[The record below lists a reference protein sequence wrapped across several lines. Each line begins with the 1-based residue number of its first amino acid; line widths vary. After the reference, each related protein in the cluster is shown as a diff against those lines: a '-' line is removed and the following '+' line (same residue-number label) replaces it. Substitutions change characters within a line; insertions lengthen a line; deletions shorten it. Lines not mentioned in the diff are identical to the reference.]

1 MRKTLIVSV
10 ILILLISSAS
20 FAASTRWRALGGD
33 HRFIIDTTNY
43 TLYPGR
49 ITMFGDALFVIP
61 VPNFLNNDV
70 AAGAVVNVMENMT
83 LAYHYNLAS
92 AGASNL
98 RNALAGLSDPGELDS
113 ARRSF
118 TRADEGSPE
127 WLQAK
132 EVFAFYTENERLAA
146 LDIKPFPDLFWGMN
160 IGNISLGARL
170 ALAMDSDSDAA
181 SIAEIPIM
189 EGDDLIGMETK
200 PVEEITTKAQAFDLN
215 LGATMYKTPAGDLD
229 LGLSVGMQSFKGDD
243 PNDEILIE
251 STGGMDMAFNAR
263 LNKPLGEEK
272 NSTLVSMLRVN
283 AGSLPSPEYDVE
295 VESVVT
301 ETSYLGGDIGVGFR
315 RKIKEKGMLVAGVVG
330 GYDAKTHK
338 PTITV
343 EKAPAEEGG
352 EVTLE
357 EKELPETTD
366 TNLSAT
372 VLSGCEFPI
381 KDWLIVRGGVSMKL
395 GLVTDEVVAQEEY
408 ENWLTGEERV
418 KDVVVDRKSTSVN
431 CDYNMGIRTVFGGL
445 IIDVLLARNILHR
458 GPYFIT
464 GAGGNWGTH
473 ICVTYM
479 F

>member
-10 ILILLISSAS
+10 ILVLLVSSAS

-43 TLYPGR
+43 TIYPGR
-49 ITMFGDALFVIP
+49 LTMFGNALFVIP
-61 VPNFLNNDV
+61 VPNFLNNDF
-70 AAGAVVNVMENMT
+70 AAGALANVTEDMT
-83 LAYHYNLAS
+83 FAYHYNLPS
-92 AGASNL
+92 AGAKNL
-98 RNALAGLSDPGELDS
+98 RNALAGFSDPAELDR

-118 TRADEGSPE
+118 TRADEGTPE
-127 WLQAK
+127 WDRAK
-132 EVFAFYTENERLAA
+132 EVFAFYTQNEKLAA
-146 LDIKPFPDLFWGMN
+146 LDIRPFPDLFWGMD

-170 ALAMDSDSDAA
+170 AVAMDSDSDAA
-181 SIAEIPIM
+181 SINEIPIM
-189 EGDDLIGMETK
+189 EGDDVIGMETK

-229 LGLSVGMQSFKGDD
+229 LGLSVGMQSFTGDD
-243 PNDEILIE
+243 PNDDILIE

-272 NSTLVSMLRVN
+272 SSTLISMLRVN
-283 AGSLPSPEYDVE
+283 TGSLPSPEYDVE

-301 ETSYLGGDIGVGFR
+301 ETSYLGGDVGIGFR
-315 RKIKEKGMLVAGVVG
+315 GKGKRDGMLIVGVVG
-330 GYDAKTHK
+330 GYDATTYK
-338 PTITV
+338 PTITE
-343 EKAPAEEGG
+343 EKEPAEEGG
-352 EVTLE
+352 EATLE
-357 EKELPETTD
+357 ERELPETTD

-381 KDWLIVRGGVSMKL
+381 RDWLIVRGGVSMKF
-395 GLVTDEVVAQEEY
+395 GLVTDEVVAQEIY
-408 ENWLTGEERV
+408 ENWLTEEESV
-418 KDVVVDRKSTSVN
+418 EDVVVDRKSMSVN

-458 GPYFIT
+458 GPYLIT

-473 ICVTYM
+473 VCVTYK

>member
-1 MRKTLIVSV
+1 MRRTLIASV
-10 ILILLISSAS
+10 ILILLASSAS

-49 ITMFGDALFVIP
+49 LTMFGNSLFVIP

-70 AAGAVVNVMENMT
+70 AAGALANVTEDMT
-83 LAYHYNLAS
+83 LAYHYNLPS
-92 AGASNL
+92 AGAKNL
-98 RNALAGLSDPGELDS
+98 RNALAGFSDPVEWDR

-118 TRADEGSPE
+118 TRADEGTPE
-127 WLQAK
+127 WLKAK
-132 EVFAFYTENERLAA
+132 EVFAFYTQNESLAA
-146 LDIKPFPDLFWGMN
+146 LDIKPFPDLFWGLD

-170 ALAMDSDSDAA
+170 AVAMGSDSDAA

-189 EGDDLIGMETK
+189 EGDDVIGMETK

-229 LGLSVGMQSFKGDD
+229 LGVSVGMQSFTGDD
-243 PNDEILIE
+243 PNDDILIE
-251 STGGMDMAFNAR
+251 STGGMDVAFNAR

-272 NSTLVSMLRVN
+272 KSTLVSMLRVN

-295 VESVVT
+295 VESEVT
-301 ETSYLGGDIGVGFR
+301 ETSYLGGDLGIGFR
-315 RKIKEKGMLVAGVVG
+315 RKGKRDGMVLAGVVC
-330 GYDAKTHK
+330 GYGATTDKA
-338 PTITV
+338 TITA

-357 EKELPETTD
+357 ERELPETTD
-366 TNLSAT
+366 TTLSAT
-372 VLSGCEFPI
+372 VLSGCESPI
-381 KDWLIVRGGVSMKL
+381 RDWLIVRGGVSMKF
-395 GLVTDEVVAQEEY
+395 GLVTDEVVLQEVH
-408 ENWLTGEERV
+408 ENWLTGEESV
-418 KDVVVDRKSTSVN
+418 KDVVADRKSTSVD

>member
-1 MRKTLIVSV
+1 MKKTLIVSV
-10 ILILLISSAS
+10 ILILLVNSAS

-49 ITMFGDALFVIP
+49 LTMFGNALFVIP

-70 AAGAVVNVMENMT
+70 AAGAVVNVTENMT

-92 AGASNL
+92 AGANNL
-98 RNALAGLSDPGELDS
+98 RNALAGLSDPGELDR

-118 TRADEGSPE
+118 TRSDEGTPE
-127 WLQAK
+127 WFEAK
-132 EVFAFYTENERLAA
+132 EVFAFYSQRERLAA

-160 IGNISLGARL
+160 IRNLSLGARF
-170 ALAMDSDSDAA
+170 ALSMDSDSDAA
-181 SIAEIPIM
+181 SITEIPIM
-189 EGDDLIGMETK
+189 EGDDAIGMETK
-200 PVEEITTKAQAFDLN
+200 LVEEITSKAQAFDLN

-229 LGLSVGMQSFKGDD
+229 LGLSVGMQSFTGDD
-243 PNDEILIE
+243 PNDDIKIE

-263 LNKPLGEEK
+263 LNKPVGGEK
-272 NSTLVSMLRVN
+272 NSTLISMLRVN
-283 AGSLPSPEYDVE
+283 AGSLPSPEHDVE
-295 VESVVT
+295 VESDIT
-301 ETSYLGGDIGVGFR
+301 ETSYLGGDVGIGFR
-315 RKIKEKGMLVAGVVG
+315 RNLNKKGMLVAGVVG
-330 GYDAKTHK
+330 GYGTATYK
-338 PTITV
+338 PTIIV

-357 EKELPETTD
+357 ERELPETTD
-366 TNLSAT
+366 TTLSAT

-381 KDWLIVRGGVSMKL
+381 TDWLIVRGGVSMKF

-418 KDVVVDRKSTSVN
+418 KDVVADRKSKSVN

-458 GPYFIT
+458 GPYLIT
-464 GAGGNWGTH
+464 GAGGNWGKH
-473 ICVTYM
+473 VCVTYM